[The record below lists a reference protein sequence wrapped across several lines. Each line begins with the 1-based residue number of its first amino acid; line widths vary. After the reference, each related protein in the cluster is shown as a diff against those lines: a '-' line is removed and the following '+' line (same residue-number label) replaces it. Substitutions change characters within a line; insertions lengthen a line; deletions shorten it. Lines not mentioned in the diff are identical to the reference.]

1 MIQFV
6 RKSLVPV
13 RKLFAVS
20 IQKNELFNSFTHL
33 IGAIAGGVVT
43 MLYIHASINIDRN
56 LMIAVGITGISYVF
70 LFSSSFMHH
79 ANKVDESQK
88 SIWLI
93 LDHSAIFI
101 MIAGSYIG
109 PMYIFA
115 SGGLRWG
122 VLASVSLFA
131 ALGIILKLKFPVSP
145 NWINV
150 AIYAPLAVISVIP
163 MALLWSSVDSIP
175 VRLVPIPFLKSL
187 LIAGLVMYG
196 IGGMIYAGKRPD
208 PKPEI
213 IGFHG
218 IFHLCILAGAGL
230 HALALYYSIKA
241 YPVIREFLVKAAG

>member
-1 MIQFV
+1 V
-6 RKSLVPV
+6 
-13 RKLFAVS
+13 A

-33 IGAIAGGVVT
+33 IGAVAGALIT
-43 MLYIHASINIDRN
+43 IIYIHDSINIDHG
-56 LMIAVGITGISYVF
+56 LMISVGLTGISYIF
-70 LFSSSFMHH
+70 LFSSSFIHH
-79 ANKVDESQK
+79 ANKVDEDQK

-93 LDHSAIFI
+93 LDHCAIFI
-101 MIAGSYIG
+101 MIAGSYLG

-122 VLASVSLFA
+122 VLGAVWLFA
-131 ALGIILKLKFPVSP
+131 AMGIILKLKFPVSP

-175 VRLVPIPFLKSL
+175 ARLVPIPFLKSL
-187 LIAGLVMYG
+187 LVAGLVMYG
-196 IGGMIYAGKRPD
+196 IGGIIYAGKRPD
-208 PKPEI
+208 PRPEI

-218 IFHLCILAGAGL
+218 VFHLFILAGAGL
-230 HALALYYSIKA
+230 HALALYYSIRA

>member
-1 MIQFV
+1 MIQV
-6 RKSLVPV
+6 RTSP
-13 RKLFAVS
+13 AVD
-20 IQKNELFNSFTHL
+20 IQKSEIFNSFTHL
-33 IGAIAGGVVT
+33 IGAIAGAVITVI
-43 MLYIHASINIDRN
+43 YIRASVNIDRS
-56 LMIAVGITGISYVF
+56 LMISVGLTGFSYIF

-79 ANKVDESQK
+79 ANKVDENQK

-93 LDHSAIFI
+93 LDHCAIFV

-115 SGGLRWG
+115 SGGLLWG
-122 VLASVSLFA
+122 VLAAVWLFA
-131 ALGIILKLKFPVSP
+131 AVGIIFKLKFPVSP

-163 MALLWSSVDSIP
+163 MAILWNSVDSIP

-187 LIAGLVMYG
+187 LVAGLVLYG
-196 IGGMIYAGKRPD
+196 IGGVIYAGKRPD